1 MVNKAK
7 KFLPIV
13 LLILITIILGACS
26 SAKTDSIASSKS
38 DNIYEKITAEK
49 VKQRI
54 DSGEPITI
62 LDVRTKEEFDEK
74 HIEGAIL
81 IPNEEIGNE
90 PPSQLPDKN
99 AEILIYCR
107 SGNRSRQAAEK
118 LISMGYTNV
127 KDFGGINDW
136 SYDTVK

>member
-81 IPNEEIGNE
+81 IPNEEISNE

>member
-1 MVNKAK
+1 M
-7 KFLPIV
+7 PIV
-13 LLILITIILGACS
+13 LLISIAIILGACS

-49 VKQRI
+49 AKQRI
-54 DSGEPITI
+54 DSGELITI

-81 IPNEEIGNE
+81 IPNEEIMNE

>member
-7 KFLPIV
+7 KILPIV
-13 LLILITIILGACS
+13 LLILIVIILGACS

-49 VKQRI
+49 AKQRI

-74 HIEGAIL
+74 HNASKRWKHIR
-81 IPNEEIGNE
+81 
-90 PPSQLPDKN
+90 SQPWS
-99 AEILIYCR
+99 IW
-107 SGNRSRQAAEK
+107 
-118 LISMGYTNV
+118 SM
-127 KDFGGINDW
+127 
-136 SYDTVK
+136 

>member
-1 MVNKAK
+1 M
-7 KFLPIV
+7 PIV
-13 LLILITIILGACS
+13 LLILIVIILGACS

-49 VKQRI
+49 AKQRI

-81 IPNEEIGNE
+81 IPNEEIGNK

>member
-1 MVNKAK
+1 MLNKAK
-7 KFLPIV
+7 KILPIV
-13 LLILITIILGACS
+13 LLISIAIILGACS

-49 VKQRI
+49 AKQRI
-54 DSGEPITI
+54 DSGELITI

-81 IPNEEIGNE
+81 IPNEEIMNE